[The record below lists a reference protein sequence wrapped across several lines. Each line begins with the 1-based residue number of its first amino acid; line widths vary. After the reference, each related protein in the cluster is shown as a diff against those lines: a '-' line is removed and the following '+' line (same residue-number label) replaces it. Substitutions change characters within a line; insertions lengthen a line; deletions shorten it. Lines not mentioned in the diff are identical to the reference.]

1 MANIIPMGVGT
12 NTQNVNVNLTESGA
26 KDIVWRQIGKQFDGK
41 NVRVEEAI
49 SEIGADFNVSKQPLI
64 RVPQDIYDAI
74 KNGTPIDTL
83 NLSTANLISS
93 HCATVRDDHDFT
105 LGVVGNGYGVVQNAK
120 AFEFI
125 DFIKEVSGEEPI
137 VETAGLLGNGE
148 RIFVTCK
155 LGADSYLNPND
166 AVKNYVVF
174 TNAHD
179 GSGSVMAFFSPTRVI
194 CSNSLLFAIKHCPN
208 KVVFKH
214 TKNVGMR
221 LDWEREENRKKAL
234 EVFSKSVKFSEKWVD
249 EMLKLRSQKVDENFK
264 KDFVARMYLS
274 DAGFKLYQQNN
285 RNWDSVDEIST
296 RSKNQANALI
306 DSIEYG
312 IGQKENRGT
321 KLWLLNGLTT
331 HIQNVQTW
339 KDAETQFN
347 SVIMGGTE
355 GKRIQKAYDL
365 LIAA

>member
-1 MANIIPMGVGT
+1 MANVISMGVGA
-12 NTQNVNVNLTESGA
+12 NAQSVNVNVTESGA
-26 KDIVWRQIGKQFDGK
+26 KDIVWKQFGTSFEGQ
-41 NVRVEEAI
+41 NVSVEEAI
-49 SEIGADFNVSKQPLI
+49 KEIGADFNVSKQPLI
-64 RVPQDIYDAI
+64 RVTQDVYDAI
-74 KNGTPIDTL
+74 KNGTPLDTL
-83 NLSTANLISS
+83 NLSSANLITS
-93 HCATVRDDHDFT
+93 HAATVRDDHDFT
-105 LGVVGNGYGVVQNAK
+105 LGVVGKDYTQCQNTK

-125 DFIKEVSGEEPI
+125 NFIKEVSGEEPI

-148 RIFVTCK
+148 RLFVTCK

-179 GSGSVMAFFSPTRVI
+179 GSGAVMAFFSPIRVI
-194 CSNSLLFAIKHCPN
+194 CSNTLAFAIKHCHN
-208 KVVFKH
+208 KVMFKH
-214 TKNVGMR
+214 TKNLNQR
-221 LDWEREENRKKAL
+221 LDWTIEENRKKAL
-234 EVFSKSVKFSEKWVD
+234 EVFSKSVKFSEKWMD
-249 EMLKLRSQKVDENFK
+249 EMLKLRTQSVDENFK
-264 KDFVARMYLS
+264 KDFVARMYLN
-274 DAGFKLYQQNN
+274 DAAFKLYQQNN
-285 RNWDSVDEIST
+285 RDWDGVDEIST

-312 IGQKENRGT
+312 IGQQENRGT

-331 HIQNVQTW
+331 YIQNAQNW

>member
-1 MANIIPMGVGT
+1 MSNIIPMNARV
-12 NTQNVNVNLTESGA
+12 NNQSVNVNLTESGA
-26 KDIVWRQIGKQFDGK
+26 KEIVWKQFGTSFEGQ
-41 NVRVEEAI
+41 NVTIDEAI
-49 SEIGADFNVSKQPLI
+49 KEIGADFNVSKQPLI
-64 RVPQDIYDAI
+64 RVPQEVYNAI
-74 KNGTPIDTL
+74 KNGTPIESLD
-83 NLSTANLISS
+83 LSSANLITS
-93 HCATVRDDHDFT
+93 HAATVRDDYDFT
-105 LGVVGNGYGVVQNAK
+105 LGVVGRDYGVVQNSK

-148 RIFVTCK
+148 RLFVTCK

-179 GSGSVMAFFSPTRVI
+179 GSGAVMAFFSPIRVI
-194 CSNSLLFAIKHCPN
+194 CSNTLAMAIKGCPN

-214 TKNVGMR
+214 TKNVETR

-234 EVFSKSVKFSEKWVD
+234 EVFSKSVKFSEKWLD
-249 EMLKLRSQKVDENFK
+249 AMKQLRSQNIDENFK
-264 KDFVARMYLS
+264 KDFVARMYFS
-274 DAGFKLYQQNN
+274 DAAFKLYEQAN
-285 RNWDSVDEIST
+285 RNWDVVDEIST
-296 RSKNQANALI
+296 RAKNQANALV

-312 IGQKENRGT
+312 IGQQENRGT

-331 HIQNVQTW
+331 HIQNVQNW

-347 SVIMGGTE
+347 SVISGTE
-355 GKRIQKAYDL
+355 QNRVQKAYQL
-365 LIAA
+365 LSAA

>member
-12 NTQNVNVNLTESGA
+12 NTQSVNVNLTESGA
-26 KDIVWRQIGKQFDGK
+26 KDIVWRQVGKNFDGK
-41 NVRVEEAI
+41 NVSVEDAMT
-49 SEIGADFNVSKQPLI
+49 EIGADFNVSKQPLI

-83 NLSTANLISS
+83 KLSTANLISS

-179 GSGSVMAFFSPTRVI
+179 GSGAVMAFFTPIRVI
-194 CSNSLLFAIKHCPN
+194 CSNTLVMAIKGCPN

-214 TKNVGMR
+214 TKNVNKR
-221 LDWEREENRKKAL
+221 LDWEIEENRKKAL
-234 EVFSKSVKFSEKWVD
+234 EVFSKSVKFSEKWMD
-249 EMLKLRSQKVDENFK
+249 EMLKLRTQNVDENFK
-264 KDFVARMYLS
+264 KDFVARMYFD
-274 DAGFKLYQQNN
+274 DAAFKLYEQAG
-285 RNWDSVDEIST
+285 RNWDIVDEIST
-296 RSKNQANALI
+296 RAKNQANALI

-347 SVIMGGTE
+347 SVISGTE
-355 GKRIQKAYDL
+355 QSRVQKAYQL
-365 LIAA
+365 LAAA

>member
-1 MANIIPMGVGT
+1 MANVISMGVGA
-12 NTQNVNVNLTESGA
+12 NAQSVNVNRTESGA
-26 KDIVWRQIGKQFDGK
+26 KDIVWQQFGTSFEDK
-41 NVRVEEAI
+41 NVSVEDAI

-64 RVPQDIYDAI
+64 RVPQDVYDAI

-83 NLSTANLISS
+83 NLSTANLIST

-105 LGVVGNGYGVVQNAK
+105 LGVVGKEYGVVQNAK

-125 DFIKEVSGEEPI
+125 DFIKEVSGEKPI

-148 RIFVTCK
+148 RLFVTCK
-155 LGADSYLNPND
+155 LGADSYLNPGD

-174 TNAHD
+174 TNSHD
-179 GSGSVMAFFSPTRVI
+179 GSGAVMAFFTPIRVI
-194 CSNSLLFAIKHCPN
+194 CSNTLAMAIKNCPN

-221 LDWEREENRKKAL
+221 LDWEIAENRKKAL
-234 EVFSKSVKFSEKWVD
+234 EVFSKSVKFSEKWMD

-264 KDFVARMYLS
+264 KDFVARMYFN
-274 DAGFKLYQQNN
+274 DAAFKLYEQAG
-285 RNWDSVDEIST
+285 RNWDIVDEIST
-296 RSKNQANALI
+296 RAKNQANALV

-331 HIQNVQTW
+331 HIHNVQNW

-347 SVIMGGTE
+347 SVISGTE
-355 GKRIQKAYDL
+355 QSRVQKAYQL
-365 LIAA
+365 LAAA

>member
-1 MANIIPMGVGT
+1 MANIIPMSVGV
-12 NTQNVNVNLTESGA
+12 NNQSVDVKLTETGA
-26 KDIVWRQIGKQFDGK
+26 KDIVWRQFGTSFEGK
-41 NVRVEEAI
+41 NVNVEDAI

-64 RVPQDIYDAI
+64 RVPQKVYDAI
-74 KNGTPIDTL
+74 KNGTPLDSL
-83 NLSTANLISS
+83 NLSTANLITS

-105 LGVVGNGYGVVQNAK
+105 LGVVGRDYGVVQNAK

-148 RIFVTCK
+148 QLFVTCK
-155 LGADSYLNPND
+155 LGEDSYLNPND

-174 TNAHD
+174 TNTHD

-194 CSNSLLFAIKHCPN
+194 CSNSLVFAIKHCPN

-234 EVFSKSVKFSEKWVD
+234 EVFSKSVKFSEKWMD
-249 EMLKLRSQKVDENFK
+249 EMLKLRTQKVDDNFK

-274 DAGFKLYQQNN
+274 DAAYKLYEQAG
-285 RNWDSVDEIST
+285 RNWDNVDEIST
-296 RSKNQANALI
+296 RTKNQANALAY
-306 DSIEYG
+306 SIEYG
-312 IGQKENRGT
+312 IGQQENQGT

-331 HIQNVQTW
+331 HIQNAQNW
-339 KDAETQFN
+339 KDGETQFN

>member
-1 MANIIPMGVGT
+1 MANVISMNAGANNQSVVVNYIDNAPKPIVWQQFGKSFEG
-12 NTQNVNVNLTESGA
+12 QNVGVV
-26 KDIVWRQIGKQFDGK
+26 D
-41 NVRVEEAI
+41 AI
-49 SEIGADFNVSKQPLI
+49 KEIGADFNVSKQPLI
-64 RVPQDIYDAI
+64 RVPQDVYDAI
-74 KNGTPIDTL
+74 KNGTPLDAL

-105 LGVVGNGYGVVQNAK
+105 LGVVGRDYGVVQNTK

-148 RIFVTCK
+148 RLFVTCR

-174 TNAHD
+174 TNTHD
-179 GSGSVMAFFSPTRVI
+179 GSGSIMAFFSPTRVI
-194 CSNSLLFAIKHCPN
+194 CSNSLMFAIKHCPN

-214 TKNVGMR
+214 TKNVETR

-234 EVFSKSVKFSEKWVD
+234 EVFSKSVKFSEKWME
-249 EMLKLRSQKVDENFK
+249 EMLKLRTQNVDEDFK
-264 KDFVARMYLS
+264 KDFAARLYLT
-274 DAGFKLYQQNN
+274 DAAYKLYQQNN
-285 RNWDSVDEIST
+285 RNWEGVEEIST
-296 RSKNQANALI
+296 RSKNQINDLI
-306 DSIEYG
+306 YSIEYG

-321 KLWLLNGLTT
+321 KLWLMNGLTT
-331 HIQNVQTW
+331 HIQNGQKW

-347 SVIMGGTE
+347 SVLMGGTE
-355 GKRIQKAYDL
+355 GKRVQKAYDL
-365 LIAA
+365 LMSA

>member
-1 MANIIPMGVGT
+1 MANVISMGVGA
-12 NTQNVNVNLTESGA
+12 NAQSVNVNRTESGA
-26 KDIVWRQIGKQFDGK
+26 KDIVWQQFGTSFEGK
-41 NVRVEEAI
+41 NVSVEDAI

-64 RVPQDIYDAI
+64 RVPQDVYDAI

-83 NLSTANLISS
+83 NLSTANLIST

-105 LGVVGNGYGVVQNAK
+105 LGVVGKEYGVVQNTK

-125 DFIKEVSGEEPI
+125 DFIKEVSGEKPI

-148 RIFVTCK
+148 RLFVTCK
-155 LGADSYLNPND
+155 LGADSYLNSGD

-174 TNAHD
+174 TNSHD
-179 GSGSVMAFFSPTRVI
+179 GSGAVMAFFTPIRVI
-194 CSNSLLFAIKHCPN
+194 CSNTLAMAIKNCPN

-221 LDWEREENRKKAL
+221 LDWEIAENRKKAL
-234 EVFSKSVKFSEKWVD
+234 EVFSKSVKFSEKWMD

-264 KDFVARMYLS
+264 KDFVARMYFN
-274 DAGFKLYQQNN
+274 DAAFKLYEQAG
-285 RNWDSVDEIST
+285 RNWDIVDEIST
-296 RSKNQANALI
+296 RAKNQANALV

-331 HIQNVQTW
+331 HIHNVQNW

-347 SVIMGGTE
+347 SVISGTE
-355 GKRIQKAYDL
+355 QSRVQKAYQL
-365 LIAA
+365 LAAA

>member
-1 MANIIPMGVGT
+1 MEKVNSQSVVVNKIGNEPKPIVWQQFGT
-12 NTQNVNVNLTESGA
+12 DFSGKNVNVE
-26 KDIVWRQIGKQFDGK
+26 D
-41 NVRVEEAI
+41 AI
-49 SEIGADFNVSKQPLI
+49 SEIGANFNVSKQPLI
-64 RVPQDIYDAI
+64 RVPQDVYDAI
-74 KNGTPIDTL
+74 KNGTPLDAI
-83 NLSTANLISS
+83 NLSSANLITS
-93 HCATVRDDHDFT
+93 HAATVRDDHDFT
-105 LGVVGNGYGVVQNAK
+105 LGVVGHTYGVVQNSK

-148 RIFVTCK
+148 QLFVTCK

-174 TNAHD
+174 TNSHD
-179 GSGSVMAFFSPTRVI
+179 GSGSIMAFFSPTRVI
-194 CSNSLLFAIKHCPN
+194 CSNSLVMAIKGCPN

-214 TKNVGMR
+214 SKNVGLR

-234 EVFSKSVKFSEKWVD
+234 EVFSKSVKFSKKWMD
-249 EMLKLRSQKVDENFK
+249 EMLKLREDVVSDEYK
-264 KDFVARMYLS
+264 KDFVARLYLN
-274 DAGFKLYQQNN
+274 DAAFKLYQQNN
-285 RNWDSVDEIST
+285 RDWDSVEEIST

-306 DSIEYG
+306 NSIEYG
-312 IGQKENRGT
+312 IGQGENRGT

-331 HIQNVQTW
+331 QIQNGQNW
-339 KDAETQFN
+339 KDGETQFN

-355 GKRIQKAYDL
+355 SKRIQKAYDL